1 MEKTSS
7 SLSLHSLSPQPG
19 SKHRRKRIGF
29 GEGSGRGKTSGK
41 GNKGHRARSG
51 YKSSPGFEGGQ
62 MPLHRRLP
70 KVGFTSRKKVAGT
83 NVFSIVSLTKL
94 NEIASEAPNGVISLD
109 FLKSRGLVKSS
120 APQVKILGKE
130 GLSAKVSVEAH
141 AASAGAKAA
150 IETAGGT
157 LTLV

>member
-1 MEKTSS
+1 MEKSSLTLS
-7 SLSLHSLSPQPG
+7 SLSPSPR

-70 KVGFTSRKKVAGT
+70 KVGFTSRKKVNGE
-83 NVFSIVSLTKL
+83 NIYSLISLVRLEELAQTEG
-94 NEIASEAPNGVISLD
+94 NVISIEL
-109 FLKSRGLVKSS
+109 LRNKGLIKSS
-120 APQVKILGKE
+120 APKVKILGKE
-130 GLSAKVSVEAH
+130 GLKTKLTIETHAVSE
-141 AASAGAKAA
+141 GARAA
-150 IETAGGT
+150 IEKLGGS

>member
-1 MEKTSS
+1 MEKS
-7 SLSLHSLSPQPG
+7 SLTLSTLAPSPR

-70 KVGFTSRKKVAGT
+70 KVGFTSRKKVQGT
-83 NVFSIVSLTKL
+83 NVYTLISLAKLEEVASQVGGVVSL
-94 NEIASEAPNGVISLD
+94 EV
-109 FLKSRGLVKSS
+109 LKERGLVKSS
-120 APQVKILGKE
+120 APKVKILGKE
-130 GLSAKVSVEAH
+130 GLSSKVTVEAH
-141 AASAGAKAA
+141 AASEGALAA
-150 IETAGGT
+150 IEKLGGSV
-157 LTLV
+157 TLV